1 MLTVLAVLAQQ
12 AVQLGLL
19 AQLAPQVAQAVLELQ
34 EEQGILEQPA
44 LTELVVTEEVA
55 QLQVEEAERQQACLD
70 IITTP
75 TQEVLST
82 FTGGIRVP
90 QAMQETL
97 ELTAPVTLELAALR
111 GMLEHLETLV
121 RMEIPERQE
130 TLGPLGTQETLV
142 LMVLVVLVAEADH

>member
-1 MLTVLAVLAQQ
+1 M
-12 AVQLGLL
+12 
-19 AQLAPQVAQAVLELQ
+19 QLAHQVVREVLELQ

-44 LTELVVTEEVA
+44 LTELVDTEEVA
-55 QLQVEEAERQQACLD
+55 QLQVVQVERQQACLD
-70 IITTP
+70 IIITP

-82 FTGGIRVP
+82 ITGDIRVP

-130 TLGPLGTQETLV
+130 TLGPPGTQETLGP
-142 LMVLVVLVAEADH
+142 MVLVVLEAEADH